1 MQTSVKEHDTVPVA
15 LLTSS
20 GDGTSRGATA
30 AGDAWE
36 RYKKLRD
43 PAARDEIILK
53 YAYLVNITVGRVVI
67 NLPPNMDREDLVSA
81 GIIGLIK
88 AVDQFDVNRQV
99 KFETYGIALIRGA
112 ILEMLRDQD
121 WVPRSVRDRVKA
133 IDRAM
138 AARETLLGRPPTDA
152 EIAAELGID
161 VDVYH
166 RLLGE
171 VGRTGLVSLDDIV
184 LGSDEGEGVTLREA
198 LPDDR
203 NNTLRA
209 VEIAERARRLAQA
222 VDRLPPRERHVIS
235 LYYVDRLT
243 FKEIGR
249 VLGISESRAYQLHG
263 QAVARLRKDLKVD
276 EPLFRM

>member
-1 MQTSVKEHDTVPVA
+1 MQTSVKEHESVPVA
-15 LLTSS
+15 VLTSN
-20 GDGTSRGATA
+20 GNGTDRRSAPAT
-30 AGDAWE
+30 DAWD
-36 RYKKLRD
+36 RFKNQRD
-43 PAARDEIILK
+43 LAARDEIILR

-88 AVDQFDVNRQV
+88 AVDQFDLNRQV

-133 IDRAM
+133 IDRAV
-138 AARETLLGRPPTDA
+138 AARETMLGRPATDS

-161 VDVYH
+161 LDVYH

-171 VGRTGLVSLDDIV
+171 IGRTGLVSLDDIV
-184 LGSDEGEGVTLREA
+184 LGADDGEGVTLREA
-198 LPDDR
+198 LPDER
-203 NNTLRA
+203 NNTLRT
-209 VEIAERARRLAQA
+209 VVIAERARRLVQA
-222 VDRLPPRERHVIS
+222 VDRLPPRERHVIA

-263 QAVARLRKDLKVD
+263 QAVARLRKDLKGD